1 VTHRPILTILLT
13 LSLAAASVEDL
24 RNATRKI
31 DEIKSDRLRAG
42 TGVTLTLPE
51 LNAWAVS
58 QLPTGVRDAHVRVD
72 SPGIATATAMVDLAK
87 VSRAKGFEPG
97 WLLSKILEGDRPV
110 LVTARI
116 ESSNGAAIVYVRRV
130 EIAGLEMDGKT
141 LEMLIDHV
149 LLPIYPN
156 AAVGRP
162 FDLGHNI
169 DRFDIQP
176 AAVRVVI
183 GKPR

>member
-1 VTHRPILTILLT
+1 MTYRPILPILLSISVAVA
-13 LSLAAASVEDL
+13 SLDDL
-24 RNATRKI
+24 RNANRKI
-31 DEIKSDRLRAG
+31 DEIKSDHLRPGAA
-42 TGVTLTLPE
+42 VTLTLAE

-58 QLPTGVRDAHVRVD
+58 QLPSGVRDTHLRVD
-72 SPGIATATAMVDLAK
+72 SPGVATATAKVDLAM

-97 WLLSKILEGDRPV
+97 WLLSKILEGERPV
-110 LVTARI
+110 IVTARI
-116 ESSNGAAIVYVRRV
+116 ESSHGTAIVYVRRV
-130 EIAGLEMDGKT
+130 EIGDLEIDGKT

-169 DRFDIQP
+169 DHFDIQP
-176 AAVRVVI
+176 AAVHVII
-183 GKPR
+183 GKPK